1 MQHGNIKSLPNS
13 IKRHTS
19 ENQGSL
25 TVQETRRKKH
35 NVFSTK
41 KSNRNIKI
49 MYTLQKGIESGSIS
63 RKTACRCAI
72 KNGAKNEYIA
82 LLLNLSIGTVNRLIE
97 IDDSFIDEFDG
108 TEISTL

>member
-1 MQHGNIKSLPNS
+1 MKLLCRSYRRVENS
-13 IKRHTS
+13 AERERGKIPLIYAREGYQNNRSSGKI
-19 ENQGSL
+19 QGGKTMYFQL
-25 TVQETRRKKH
+25 KKA
-35 NVFSTK
+35 
-41 KSNRNIKI
+41 
-49 MYTLQKGIESGSIS
+49 IECGSIS

-82 LLLNLSIGTVNRLIE
+82 LLLNLSIGIINRLIE

>member
-1 MQHGNIKSLPNS
+1 MYYQL
-13 IKRHTS
+13 
-19 ENQGSL
+19 
-25 TVQETRRKKH
+25 KKA
-35 NVFSTK
+35 
-41 KSNRNIKI
+41 
-49 MYTLQKGIESGSIS
+49 IERGSIS

-82 LLLNLSIGTVNRLIE
+82 LLLNLSIGIINRLIE